1 MILIIF
7 INYLNSILERKI
19 KQKQKELEVLK
30 QEEKEFKIY
39 NFYNN
44 KEK

>member
-7 INYLNSILERKI
+7 IDYLNSILERKI

>member
-7 INYLNSILERKI
+7 IDYLNSILERKI

-44 KEK
+44 KEE